1 MAYIHSCPSPLG
13 SITLSSDGEALT
25 GLWFEGQTHFGS
37 TLSGGEEDK
46 PLPLFD
52 RTEEWL
58 KDYFSGKDPGA
69 APPLAPKGTPFQ
81 RAVWQLLLDI
91 PYGDTVTYGRL
102 SQRLAERMGRKSMSP
117 QAVGGAVGRNPISIL
132 IPCHRVVGSGG
143 SLTGYA
149 GGLERKILLLKREG
163 VPLTQEDRVDQRGRW
178 SHLP

>member
-1 MAYIHSCPSPLG
+1 MVYIHSCPSPLG

-58 KDYFSGKDPGA
+58 KDYFSGRDPGA

>member
-25 GLWFEGQTHFGS
+25 GLWFEGQTHFCS

-46 PLPLFD
+46 PLPLFA

-58 KDYFSGKDPGA
+58 KDYFSGRDPGA

-91 PYGDTVTYGRL
+91 PYGDTVTYGWL

-163 VPLTQEDRVDQRGRW
+163 VPLTQEGRVDQRGRR

>member
-58 KDYFSGKDPGA
+58 KDYFSGRDPGA

>member
-58 KDYFSGKDPGA
+58 KDYFSGRDPGA

-163 VPLTQEDRVDQRGRW
+163 VPLTQEGRVDQRGRR